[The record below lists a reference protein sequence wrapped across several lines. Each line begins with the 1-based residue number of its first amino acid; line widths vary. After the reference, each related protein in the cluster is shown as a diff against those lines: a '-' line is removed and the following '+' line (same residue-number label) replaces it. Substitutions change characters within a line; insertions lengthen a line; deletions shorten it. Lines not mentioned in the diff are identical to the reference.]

1 MRTGIG
7 WLRLDLDFRK
17 NWYDKVF
24 ICLILVSLVLRAVW
38 LDRPLDF
45 LIFDEQYYVNVARN
59 ILVFLTR
66 VYMRILQAGSTRTLS
81 TLH

>member
-24 ICLILVSLVLRAVW
+24 ICLILVSLVLRAMW